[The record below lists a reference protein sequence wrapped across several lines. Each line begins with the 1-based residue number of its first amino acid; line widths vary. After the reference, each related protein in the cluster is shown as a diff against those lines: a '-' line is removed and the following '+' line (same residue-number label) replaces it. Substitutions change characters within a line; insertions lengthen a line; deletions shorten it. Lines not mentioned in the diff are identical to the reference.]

1 VTPATRDHKGGY
13 AGGRI
18 RNGKLSNDTLDVMV
32 QHTVAATWPTPTT
45 PNGGRTPKDG
55 AMTTTGKTPDGKK
68 RQVDVNWVAQQITT
82 WPTPTAQPSNG
93 DGESFLRRKGRKP
106 DGSISDL
113 GALVL
118 SGREPSGLPEPTVNR
133 GALNPAFPCW
143 LMGYPTEW
151 ESCAPTETPSL
162 RRLPKKL

>member
-1 VTPATRDHKGGY
+1 
-13 AGGRI
+13 
-18 RNGKLSNDTLDVMV
+18 
-32 QHTVAATWPTPTT
+32 
-45 PNGGRTPKDG
+45 
-55 AMTTTGKTPDGKK
+55 MTTTGKTPDGKK
-68 RQVDVNWVAQQITT
+68 RQVDVNWVAQQITAT

-118 SGREPSGLPEPTVNR
+118 SGREPSGSQEPTAKR

-151 ESCAPTETPSL
+151 ESCAPMETPSS
-162 RRLPKKL
+162 RKSRQK